1 MVETVLDE
9 ERLLLGLLLLVL
21 SGRGSGRGKTCLLLL
36 LSLRAV
42 PNSGVLESSKQTTD
56 RGDILVQEL
65 EELSRSVLV
74 EGVGKLGDGRRDLE
88 TLAED
93 DLLALEADILRP
105 LDEASEVLDGLDI
118 LACARETIP

>member
-1 MVETVLDE
+1 M
-9 ERLLLGLLLLVL
+9 
-21 SGRGSGRGKTCLLLL
+21 
-36 LSLRAV
+36 
-42 PNSGVLESSKQTTD
+42 
-56 RGDILVQEL
+56 
-65 EELSRSVLV
+65 
-74 EGVGKLGDGRRDLE
+74 GKLGDGRRDLE

>member
-1 MVETVLDE
+1 MRNDAAYLGLSL
-9 ERLLLGLLLLVL
+9 LLLGRRL
-21 SGRGSGRGKTCLLLL
+21 SESLKTSLLLL

-42 PNSGVLESSKQTTD
+42 PNSRVLGSSEQTTD
-56 RGDILVQEL
+56 RSGILVQEL
-65 EELSRSVLV
+65 EELSRSVLI
-74 EGVGKLGDGRRDLE
+74 EGVGELGDGRRDLE